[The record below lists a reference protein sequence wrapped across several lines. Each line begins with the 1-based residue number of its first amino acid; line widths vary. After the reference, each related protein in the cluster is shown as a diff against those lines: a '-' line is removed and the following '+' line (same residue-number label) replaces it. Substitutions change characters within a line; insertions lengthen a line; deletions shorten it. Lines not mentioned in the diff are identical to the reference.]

1 MYLVLYCHNIGM
13 TDFSHFE
20 SDDFDQDEGYT
31 VRGKWANEQA
41 FRAYLTKEFGDMSE
55 FTVIDLIAH
64 GQTAEAFTQEQLMAF
79 ADDKLTLTK

>member
-20 SDDFDQDEGYT
+20 SEDFSKEDGYT
-31 VRGKWANEQA
+31 VRGKWPNEPA

-55 FTVIDLIAH
+55 FTVIDLIAK
-64 GQTAEAFTQEQLMAF
+64 GQAAEALSQDELMAL
-79 ADDKLTLTK
+79 ATER

>member
-20 SDDFDQDEGYT
+20 SEDFDKEDGYT
-31 VRGKWANEQA
+31 VRGKWPNEQA

-55 FTVIDLIAH
+55 FTVIDLIAK
-64 GQTAEAFTQEQLMAF
+64 GQAAEALSQDELMAL
-79 ADDKLTLTK
+79 ANEC

>member
-55 FTVIDLIAH
+55 FTVIDLSL
-64 GQTAEAFTQEQLMAF
+64 T
-79 ADDKLTLTK
+79 DKPQKHSRKSSSWHLLTTSLH